1 MTRTGADW
9 AAIPAWRP
17 AGFVRI
23 AGIVNAVTGETVPVD
38 YEIHADDMDRMLQGW
53 QELFELDWR
62 IHQAEQERC
71 AA

>member
-1 MTRTGADW
+1 MTNAAAAW
-9 AAIPAWRP
+9 AAIPEWRP

-23 AGIVNAVTGETVPVD
+23 AGIVNTVTGETVPVD
-38 YEIHADDMDRMLQGW
+38 YEIHADDMDQMLRMW
-53 QELFELDWR
+53 QELFKLDWR